1 MRPPA
6 RSRSPSRK
14 AALPAVGR
22 AAAAME
28 LLGGLNQ
35 WRQGNRG
42 PETDS
47 LIDIG
52 TTGLRDYALIV
63 GTPALRVRDPV
74 PSARRLRP
82 RRDPRPV
89 RRPGLDSH
97 TVPIATTYTKQD
109 RT

>member
-1 MRPPA
+1 MGGVARLYEAAGPPPLRPA
-6 RSRSPSRK
+6 EE
-14 AALPAVGR
+14 AALPAFGR

-52 TTGLRDYALIV
+52 TTGLRDYA
-63 GTPALRVRDPV
+63 
-74 PSARRLRP
+74 
-82 RRDPRPV
+82 
-89 RRPGLDSH
+89 
-97 TVPIATTYTKQD
+97 
-109 RT
+109 

>member
-1 MRPPA
+1 MSTPRPDRAP
-6 RSRSPSRK
+6 RSRRPGLLLWRQALGPHLRALALVASGAVLLAS
-14 AALPAVGR
+14 LPAVGR

-52 TTGLRDYALIV
+52 TTGLRAYA
-63 GTPALRVRDPV
+63 
-74 PSARRLRP
+74 
-82 RRDPRPV
+82 
-89 RRPGLDSH
+89 
-97 TVPIATTYTKQD
+97 
-109 RT
+109 

>member
-1 MRPPA
+1 MSIRESVSGPRLPWRHWFRPP
-6 RSRSPSRK
+6 SSSI
-14 AALPAVGR
+14 

-52 TTGLRDYALIV
+52 TTGLRDYA
-63 GTPALRVRDPV
+63 
-74 PSARRLRP
+74 
-82 RRDPRPV
+82 
-89 RRPGLDSH
+89 
-97 TVPIATTYTKQD
+97 
-109 RT
+109 